1 MRFSANLGFLWRECP
16 LPEAIRAAHAAGFDA
31 VECHWPGPV
40 PAADLRAVLAETG
53 VPLLSLNTA
62 KGDAAR
68 GEFGLAA
75 VPGRGAEARDGI
87 DAALAYAE
95 ALGASYLHVLAG
107 CADGPRAEAAYLDA
121 LAYAE
126 AAAGPAG
133 VRLLIEPLNPADV
146 PGYFLRDLDQ
156 ALGVLDTIGSDRIR
170 LMVDCYHLARLGEDV
185 CARLEQV
192 APWIGHV
199 QMAGVPDRGR
209 PDRGT
214 LDYRRVFETLRHIGY
229 DAPIGAEYDPRG
241 PTEESLGWMS
251 VLQRAGAAPPA

>member
-1 MRFSANLGFLWRECP
+1 MRFSANLGFLWRERP

-40 PAADLRAVLAETG
+40 PAADLRAALADTG
-53 VPLLSLNTA
+53 LPILSLNTA

-68 GEFGLAA
+68 GDFGLAA
-75 VPGRGAEARDGI
+75 VPGRGGAARDGI

-95 ALGASYLHVLAG
+95 ALGAPYLHVLAG
-107 CADGPRAEAAYLDA
+107 CAEGPEAEAAYLDA
-121 LAYAE
+121 LAYAD
-126 AAAGPAG
+126 AAAAPAG

-146 PGYFLRDLDQ
+146 PGYFLCDLDQ
-156 ALGVLDTIGSDRIR
+156 ALGLLATIGSDRIR

-185 CARLEQV
+185 CARLVQI

-199 QMAGVPDRGR
+199 QIAGVPDRGR

-214 LDYRRVFETLRHIGY
+214 LDYREVFETLRGIGY
-229 DAPIGAEYDPRG
+229 DAPIGAEYDPGG

-251 VLQRAGAAPPA
+251 GLRLGAAPPS